1 MADPSRN
8 YAEFQNLGP
17 EHISSTVAEKQYAP
31 PPAVVPVASISDMPS
46 SKSKEDSD
54 GFPEVAEFPSDG
66 LRKHR
71 RVCGLALRTAIIIVL
86 IALLAVLA
94 IVLGVV
100 LGTKHSSQKCKLI
113 SNYFAMNCH

>member
-31 PPAVVPVASISDMPS
+31 PPAVVSVASISDMPS
-46 SKSKEDSD
+46 NKSKEDAD
-54 GFPEVAEFPSDG
+54 GYPEVAEFPSEE
-66 LRKHR
+66 RQKER
-71 RVCGLALRTAIIIVL
+71 RVCGLALRTAIVIVV
-86 IALLAVLA
+86 IALLVILG

-100 LGTKHSSQKCKLI
+100 LGTKHSNQKCKHI
-113 SNYFAMNCH
+113 YNNFAP